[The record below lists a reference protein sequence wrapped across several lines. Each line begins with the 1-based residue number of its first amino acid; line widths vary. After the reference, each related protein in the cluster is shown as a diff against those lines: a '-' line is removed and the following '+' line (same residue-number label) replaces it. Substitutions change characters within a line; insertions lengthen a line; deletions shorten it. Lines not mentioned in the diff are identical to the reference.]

1 MIADFVF
8 NSSKGI
14 ITINGS
20 KPIKSVTDLKIERKE
35 EEPYATVTL
44 KFDSNVIVNGKLN
57 LPISV
62 IGLTEKALK
71 EGECESPSK

>member
-20 KPIKSVTDLKIERKE
+20 KPIASVTDLKIERKE
-35 EEPYATVTL
+35 GEPYATVTL

-62 IGLTEKALK
+62 IGLTEKELK